1 MSDSVDDVAGAQ
13 TITATMQ
20 DGLLFMS
27 SSRDALLTLSG
38 TPPAFLYHYTMTEPA
53 VSIIKT
59 GELWA
64 TNAVFM
70 NDESEI
76 RYAADIVRRVLDEVA
91 KDPEFISANEES
103 VALALEPVR
112 RVLANLHS
120 YVEIYVSCFSSEQD
134 QLSQWR
140 AYGLSGGLSIGFD
153 TSGLKE
159 IRADHPGVLALV
171 QISYVEAEHLKRI
184 YGLVKSW
191 ILMYLE
197 ALERDVRTKPH
208 VEAMLFAQS
217 FAWNAISV
225 KNGAFAEEKEWR
237 LVWVR
242 PRLPETLPDEVFE
255 IDFRAA
261 NKMAVPYVRFSSR
274 DVEGNAVRLPIV
286 SIRVGPHR
294 YPDLAASGM
303 WHLVAR
309 HGLSKLIHVDYSLTP
324 LRN

>member
-1 MSDSVDDVAGAQ
+1 MSDSVDDAAGAH
-13 TITATMQ
+13 TVTATMQ

-27 SSRDALLTLSG
+27 SSRAALLALNG
-38 TPPAFLYHYTMTEPA
+38 TPPAFLYHYTVTEPA
-53 VSIIKT
+53 VSIIET

-76 RYAADIVRRVLDEVA
+76 RYAADIVRRLLDEVEN
-91 KDPEFISANEES
+91 DPEFITANKES
-103 VALALEPVR
+103 IVRALEPVR

-120 YVEIYVSCFSSEQD
+120 YVEVYVSCFSSEQD

-140 AYGLSGGLSIGFD
+140 SYGLSGGLSIGFE
-153 TSGLKE
+153 TSELEE
-159 IRADHPGVLALV
+159 IRADQPGVLRLV
-171 QISYVEAEHLKRI
+171 QINYVEADHLKRI

-255 IDFRAA
+255 IDFRVAD
-261 NKMAVPYVRFSSR
+261 KMAVPYVRFAPR
-274 DVEGNAVRLPIV
+274 DAEGGGARLPIV
-286 SIRVGPHR
+286 SIRIGPHR

-309 HGLSKLIHVDYSLTP
+309 HGQSQLIHVDYSLTP
-324 LRN
+324 LRT

>member
-1 MSDSVDDVAGAQ
+1 
-13 TITATMQ
+13 MQ
-20 DGLLFMS
+20 DGLVFMS
-27 SSRDALLTLSG
+27 SSRDALLALSG
-38 TPPAFLYHYTMTEPA
+38 TPPALLYHYTVSEPA
-53 VSIIKT
+53 VSIIET

-76 RYAADIVRRVLDEVA
+76 RYAADIVRRVLEEVVN
-91 KDPEFISANEES
+91 DPGFISANEEG
-103 VALALEPVR
+103 VARALEPVR

-120 YVEIYVSCFSSEQD
+120 YVEVYVSCFSSEQD

-140 AYGLSGGLSIGFD
+140 AYGPSGGLSIGFD
-153 TSGLKE
+153 AGELKG
-159 IRADHPGVLALV
+159 IRADYPGALALV
-171 QISYVEAEHLKRI
+171 QINYVEAEHIERI

-197 ALERDVRTKPH
+197 ALGRDVRTKPH

-217 FAWNAISV
+217 FAWNAIAI

-242 PRLPETLPDEVFE
+242 PRLPETLPDELFE

-261 NKMAVPYVRFSSR
+261 NGMAVPYVRFAPR
-274 DVEGNAVRLPIV
+274 DVEGSAVRLPIV

-309 HGLSKLIHVDYSLTP
+309 LGQSKLIHVDYSLTP
-324 LRN
+324 LRT